1 MDMKPQKP
9 TVGHQRWYWEGRVRR
24 SCMDSSESEK
34 EDDEPFNS
42 VIRSA
47 RWRALEK
54 TRISVGQVQ

>member
-1 MDMKPQKP
+1 
-9 TVGHQRWYWEGRVRR
+9 
-24 SCMDSSESEK
+24 MDSSESKK
-34 EDDEPFNS
+34 EDDEPFKS